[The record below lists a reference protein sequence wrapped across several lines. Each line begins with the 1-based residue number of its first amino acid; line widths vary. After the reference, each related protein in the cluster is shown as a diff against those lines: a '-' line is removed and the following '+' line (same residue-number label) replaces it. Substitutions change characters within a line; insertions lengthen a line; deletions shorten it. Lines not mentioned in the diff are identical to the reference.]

1 MCCHVMTQ
9 PIYLDY
15 QATTPTD
22 PRVLE
27 VMLPYFTEQFA
38 NPHSVEH
45 ALGRAMEERVDAAR
59 EAIAALIGAE
69 AREVVFT
76 SGATEANNM
85 AILGAGRFRANA
97 PKPRSHVIT
106 LATEH
111 KCVLECVRQL
121 EREGLDIDILP
132 VQADGLVDL
141 ALLERTVT
149 DNTALVS
156 IMAANNEIGV
166 LQPLAEIGAICRE
179 KGAWFHTDAAQ
190 AFGKMPLD
198 VNGLKIDLLSISGHK
213 VYGPKGI
220 GALYIR
226 RRPRVRLEPLFHGGG
241 QERGFRSGTL
251 PAPLCIGLGEA
262 ARIAGGDMAA
272 DAERLGGLRDRMLQT
287 IRQALPETRV
297 NGSMQHRLPY
307 NLNLTFPGVDA
318 QELLKAVPDVA
329 FSTGSACSSAAVE
342 PSYVL
347 AALGLSDAEARASIR
362 LALGRPT
369 TQMEVDSAAE
379 LLIQAVRALE
389 NRRPAAE

>member
-1 MCCHVMTQ
+1 MCCCVMTQ
-9 PIYLDY
+9 AIYLDY

-22 PRVLE
+22 PRVLA
-27 VMLPYFTEQFA
+27 VMLPYFSERFA

-45 ALGRAMEERVDAAR
+45 ALGRAVEAKVESAR
-59 EAIAALIGAE
+59 AEIARLIGAE

-85 AILGAGRFRANA
+85 AILGAGRFRARA
-97 PKPRSHVIT
+97 PKPRSHVVT

-121 EREGLDIDILP
+121 QREGLTVDILP
-132 VQADGLVDL
+132 VQPDGLVDL
-141 ALLERTVT
+141 DLLARTVT
-149 DNTALVS
+149 ENTALVS

-166 LQPLAEIGAICRE
+166 LQPLAAIGALCRE
-179 KGAWFHTDAAQ
+179 NGAWFHTDAAQ
-190 AFGKMPLD
+190 AFGKVPLD
-198 VNGLKIDLLSISGHK
+198 VDALNIDLLSVSGHK

-220 GALYIR
+220 GALYVR

-241 QERGFRSGTL
+241 QERGLRSGTL

-272 DAERLGGLRDRMLQT
+272 DAERLGALSDRLLQT
-287 IRQALPETRV
+287 IRQALPAVRV
-297 NGSMQHRLPY
+297 NGSREHRLPH

-318 QELLKAVPDVA
+318 QELLKAVPDLA
-329 FSTGSACSSAAVE
+329 LSTGSACSSAAVE

-347 AALGLSDAEARASIR
+347 AALGLSEADARASVR

-369 TQMEVDSAAE
+369 TGAEVDRAAE
-379 LLIQAVRALE
+379 SLIAAARTLQQA
-389 NRRPAAE
+389 RPAAE

>member
-1 MCCHVMTQ
+1 MTQ

-15 QATTPTD
+15 QSTSPTD

-27 VMLPYFTEQFA
+27 VMLPYFTERFA

-45 ALGRAMEERVDAAR
+45 APGRANEARVEEAR
-59 EAIAALIGAE
+59 AEIAGLIGAE

-85 AILGAGRFRANA
+85 AVLGAGRFRANA
-97 PKPRSHVIT
+97 PKPRTHIVT

-111 KCVLECVRQL
+111 KCVLECVLQL
-121 EREGLDIDILP
+121 EREGLAVDILP
-132 VQADGLVDL
+132 VQEDGLVDL
-141 ALLERTVT
+141 DLLARTIT
-149 DNTALVS
+149 ENTALVS

-166 LQPLAEIGAICRE
+166 LQPLAEIGALCRE

-190 AFGKMPLD
+190 AFGKVPLD
-198 VNGLKIDLLSISGHK
+198 VNDLKIDLLSISGHK
-213 VYGPKGI
+213 IYGPKGI
-220 GALYIR
+220 GALYVR

-241 QERGFRSGTL
+241 QERGMRSGTL

-262 ARIAGGDMAA
+262 ARIAGEDMAT
-272 DAERLGGLRDRMLQT
+272 DAERLGALRDRLLET
-287 IRQALPETRV
+287 IRQALPQVRV
-297 NGSMQHRLPY
+297 NGSMEHRLAN
-307 NLNLTFPGVDA
+307 NLNLTFPGLDA
-318 QELLKAVPDVA
+318 QDLLEALPDLA

-347 AALGLSDAEARASIR
+347 AALGLSDADARASVR

-369 TQMEVDSAAE
+369 TQIEVDRAAE
-379 LLIQAVRALE
+379 RLIQAVRSFQNE
-389 NRRPAAE
+389 RPAAE